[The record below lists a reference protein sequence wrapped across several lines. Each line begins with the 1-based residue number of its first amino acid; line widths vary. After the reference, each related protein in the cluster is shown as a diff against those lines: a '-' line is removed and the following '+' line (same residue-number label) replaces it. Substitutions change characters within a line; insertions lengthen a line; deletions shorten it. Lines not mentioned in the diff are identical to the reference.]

1 MFSCKNLIV
10 IVVAM
15 YLVLYVLKDD
25 TFKLIVS
32 GATLFF
38 LYNNGFMSSLEGID
52 AVDTNGSTSRPA
64 NTAANGAGDTLGF
77 ESEKSDNGD
86 SIVGNNTVSAD
97 GAKSGNLVKA
107 STVNTGPYDGLCLK
121 SGNQEYWM
129 KSPDETALVP
139 NDTLYTYLSSQGPIK
154 MKLSDQAALKGPP
167 VDGVKGSAEKMFMW
181 ANNVASPLCCPSTFS
196 TSTGCVCS
204 TKNQRDFVA
213 GRGDL
218 INSAKD
224 EV

>member
-52 AVDTNGSTSRPA
+52 AVDANGSTSRPA

-86 SIVGNNTVSAD
+86 SIVGNNTVFCRWC
-97 GAKSGNLVKA
+97 K
-107 STVNTGPYDGLCLK
+107 
-121 SGNQEYWM
+121 
-129 KSPDETALVP
+129 
-139 NDTLYTYLSSQGPIK
+139 I
-154 MKLSDQAALKGPP
+154 
-167 VDGVKGSAEKMFMW
+167 
-181 ANNVASPLCCPSTFS
+181 
-196 TSTGCVCS
+196 
-204 TKNQRDFVA
+204 R
-213 GRGDL
+213 
-218 INSAKD
+218 
-224 EV
+224 